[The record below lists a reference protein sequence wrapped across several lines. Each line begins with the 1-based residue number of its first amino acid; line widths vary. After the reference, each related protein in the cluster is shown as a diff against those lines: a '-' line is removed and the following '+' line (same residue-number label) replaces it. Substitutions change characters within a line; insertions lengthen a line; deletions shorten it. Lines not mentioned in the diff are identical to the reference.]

1 MKQLAFVL
9 AIAFA
14 TLFTHSL
21 QAQDRGSAPGKNP
34 VKLSESPQLQSKLKN
49 TNGNAMPSRGT
60 EDSKT
65 PAVALNKGEN
75 MHIVRSYRIDYKPN
89 PMSNPDFLIASMTM
103 FDGTD
108 NQVGMVNF
116 YGAGSKALSVKETVT
131 DKGVVTLAYPFELM
145 DKVIEFVTRSQQS
158 VLVYNTETK
167 TAYLTMGVMPTRTR

>member
-9 AIAFA
+9 AIVLT
-14 TLFTHSL
+14 TLFGNAL
-21 QAQDRGSAPGKNP
+21 QAQERGGTPAKTP
-34 VKLSESPQLQSKLKN
+34 VKLSESPQLQNKIN
-49 TNGNAMPSRGT
+49 NANGSAMPNRGA
-60 EDSKT
+60 EAPKT

-89 PMSNPDFLIASMTM
+89 PMANPDYLIASMTM
-103 FDGTD
+103 YDGTD

-116 YGAGSKALSVKETVT
+116 YGAGSKALSAKETVT

-167 TAYLTMGVMPTRTR
+167 TAYLSMGVMPTRAR